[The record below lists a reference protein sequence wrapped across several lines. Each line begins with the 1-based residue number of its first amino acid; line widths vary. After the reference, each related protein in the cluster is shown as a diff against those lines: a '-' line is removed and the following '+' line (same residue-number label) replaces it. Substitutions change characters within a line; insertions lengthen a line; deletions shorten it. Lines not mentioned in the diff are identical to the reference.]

1 MTPFYTILT
10 NYGKTV
16 LAQALAAQK
25 PLEIPH
31 MAAGDGGGSYYEP
44 TEAQTNLR
52 NELWRGDLNDLRT
65 DDDIQGQVIAE
76 GIIPIGVDGDW
87 TAREIGL
94 FDKEGG
100 LIAVGKYPE
109 TYIPPAISGA
119 KTQVYI
125 SIVIKV
131 DNVAAVQLIVDH
143 GQVLASK
150 LFVSEKGSGIVGSF
164 ESGLLEIKAL
174 SNVNQLVTF
183 GQEYG
188 IQIYCWQGAFPKYV
202 PAGSTPQLTGGI
214 SKGAWVAVGG
224 GAMQTWTV
232 GDHGGDYDAGKDIS
246 EAFNL
251 TAQAKGNQFGT
262 IFLPPVDGI
271 LLVSDSLVIPKNTYV
286 DLQGNELKLANN
298 TNKYL
303 MRNDDEYNLRGSIS
317 IFNGIID
324 ANKAGNGVRRYDKSK
339 QNASG
344 LKYFDYR
351 DNYPGFTLMFSHV
364 DKLSIKDLHVKN
376 SDGWSIS
383 HFNCNHV
390 EGVNLSFAA
399 PYGSGSNADGITGIG
414 AKFVK
419 FTNISGFTNDDMVAV
434 STSRATLQGV
444 PIYNPEEGR
453 DLELFEVNGLYPESL
468 NDVPTHVGIG
478 VYLSDSHIIKS
489 VILNKVAGVYNNYVA
504 RMGNYWPGTPNG
516 ILQKFVVNNLTG
528 TVLKNDAPDFHFFK
542 CAAYHAAFNNTTT
555 TKNKEVKNSPLVN
568 VYDGFISV
576 LTLNNA
582 YYFNL
587 QSDLVNSIVTTQES
601 GAIRSLILNATLDYN
616 ASRPNNTLF
625 LKKDSS
631 DTKLYIV
638 NAQLGSPSISIAPP
652 ISALNNI
659 NNVFIRY
666 GTGKIATYNFNVK
679 VSEFIT
685 LNPNFNEGSE
695 KPRVSRNGDS
705 IILSG
710 NLIVS
715 SSAGNGSVMFTLPAW
730 VNSYVAKAAYVV
742 ARDGGFAR
750 LIREGRVI
758 KYYNDSQYT
767 GPLYLDGI
775 SWEAS
780 PLLSGA

>member
-1 MTPFYTILT
+1 MSKPYYSILT
-10 NYGKTV
+10 NIGENLVAKATALGTKLDLTTMAVGDGNGK
-16 LAQALAAQK
+16 LPAPDPAQTKLINEKRRAAVNS
-25 PLEIPH
+25 LEIDKNNPNIIIVEH
-31 MAAGDGGGSYYEP
+31 
-44 TEAQTNLR
+44 
-52 NELWRGDLNDLRT
+52 
-65 DDDIQGQVIAE
+65 
-76 GIIPIGVDGDW
+76 IIPETEGGWWV
-87 TAREIGL
+87 REIGL
-94 FDKEGG
+94 FDSEGN
-100 LIAVGKYPE
+100 LIAVGNCPE
-109 TYIPPAISGA
+109 TYKPKMIEGSGR
-119 KTQVYI
+119 TQI
-125 SIVIKV
+125 IRMMIVVKSTDCIELKSDPSV
-131 DNVAAVQLIVDH
+131 
-143 GQVLASK
+143 VLATRDYVDTK
-150 LFVSEKGSGIVGSF
+150 ILDADKKN
-164 ESGLLEIKAL
+164 ESLRAELKAH
-174 SNVNQLVTF
+174 
-183 GQEYG
+183 E
-188 IQIYCWQGAFPKYV
+188 GAY
-202 PAGSTPQLTGGI
+202 L
-214 SKGAWVAVGG
+214 VGG
-224 GAMQTWTV
+224 VMPIWRV
-232 GDHGGDYDAGKDIS
+232 GDHGGDYGAGKDIS
-246 EAFNL
+246 KAFNL
-251 TAQAKGNQFGT
+251 TAQAKGSQFGT
-262 IFLPPVDGI
+262 ILLPHVEGV
-271 LLVSDSLVIPKNTYV
+271 LFASDSLVIPKNTYV

-504 RMGNYWPGTPNG
+504 RMGNYWPEAPSG

-601 GAIRSLILNATLDYN
+601 GSIRSLILNTTLDYP
-616 ASRPNNTLF
+616 ASRANNTLF
-625 LKKDSS
+625 LKKDSG

-638 NAQLGSPSISIAPP
+638 NAQIGSPSMNIDGSKA
-652 ISALNNI
+652 SAMSMGHIFNNMSS
-659 NNVFIRY
+659 
-666 GTGKIATYNFNVK
+666 GKISTYNFNTT
-679 VSEFIT
+679 VSNHI
-685 LNPNFNEGSE
+685 NPINGFT
-695 KPRVSRNGDS
+695 NGDRGVVVFRCGNAIS
-705 IILSG
+705 ISG
-710 NLIVS
+710 AVIAPKGAKDGTVMFELPEWAMGYS
-715 SSAGNGSVMFTLPAW
+715 FGSVHT
-730 VNSYVAKAAYVV
+730 AALEQ
-742 ARDGGFAR
+742 DKGFIR
-750 LIREGRVI
+750 LVREGREI
-758 KYYNDSQYT
+758 KYYNSNQEYS
-767 GPLYLDGI
+767 GSVYLDEI
-775 SWEAS
+775 RWDAS
-780 PLLSGA
+780 PLLSGL